1 MSNIHTHMGTHH
13 SASELRISDRS
24 NITNRFP
31 LTSGNSN
38 CYFCMS
44 TATNSFSAWHSH
56 DISNSFPLDE
66 HGLTGYN
73 CLMNL
78 LTHLNPPQKDAVLHG
93 EGPLLILAGA
103 GSGKTRVIT
112 NRIAYLVRERGV
124 RPWNILAVTFTNK
137 AAREMAERVARL
149 LGGGDAPLIS
159 TFHAAC
165 GRILRRDIHHLGF
178 QSSFAIYDDRDS
190 DRLLKDVI
198 AEMDLDEKR
207 FAVKAVSARIDDFK
221 NRGLFPED
229 IGFIPP
235 GDVYNQKVVEIYAA
249 YQERL
254 KKCNA
259 LDFGDMMTQ
268 TVRLLTRF
276 PEVCRAYQER
286 FQWLLVDEYQD
297 TNPVQYNLIRLLAG
311 DRKNLCVVGDDDQSI
326 YSWRGADIRNILE
339 FEKDFPGVKIIR
351 LEQNYRSTAT
361 ILTAAGEV
369 VKQNFGRKGK
379 ILWTENQSGEKI
391 HYERAE
397 SDREESRFVVREI
410 GRLRNIGVP
419 LEEMAVFYRTNA
431 QSRLIEE
438 ALVGNA
444 LPYHIVGGVR
454 FYSRMEVKDI
464 LAYLRVLDNPADE
477 VSLKRIINVPA
488 RGIGTSTVDK
498 ISAVAHRQGNSF
510 YDALQDAA
518 RDGLLSGSPRGKVAA
533 FVAMLE
539 VFREN
544 AAGSSLAELTRSV
557 MQGSGYLE
565 RLKNSRD
572 EDDSE
577 RLENLEQLLA
587 AIEEFSEKNPE
598 AGLSEF
604 LEQVSLVSDLEQGE
618 AGQPSVT
625 LMTLHA
631 AKGLEFIAVFMIGME
646 EKLFPHARSLDD
658 LDGMEEERRLCYV
671 GMTRARERLYLL
683 NARRRYLFGQEQ
695 CNPPSRFLKDIPEEL
710 MAEGGG
716 TDYRRGETMHRPYVH
731 TQQERA
737 VHQTA
742 PQAAAH
748 NLSAIADTFIDEIE
762 SVPEPSDEN
771 CGVYPGMKVRH
782 GKFGVGTV
790 RKVEG
795 EDEGQKV
802 IVWFNSVG
810 PKKLML
816 RFAGL
821 ERA

>member
-1 MSNIHTHMGTHH
+1 MSIRLL
-13 SASELRISDRS
+13 EISG
-24 NITNRFP
+24 RFP
-31 LTSGNSN
+31 LDAGGT
-38 CYFCMS
+38 
-44 TATNSFSAWHSH
+44 
-56 DISNSFPLDE
+56 
-66 HGLTGYN
+66 TGYN
-73 CLMNL
+73 NPMDL
-78 LTHLNPPQKDAVLHG
+78 LKNLNPPQKEAVLHG

-112 NRIAYLVRERGV
+112 HRIAHLIRERGV
-124 RPWNILAVTFTNK
+124 RPWNIMAVTFTNK
-137 AAREMAERVARL
+137 AAREMAERVGRL
-149 LGGGDAPLIS
+149 LGGGDLPLIS

-190 DRLLKDVI
+190 ERLLKDVI
-198 AEMDLDEKR
+198 SEMDLDEKR
-207 FAVKAVSARIDDFK
+207 FAVKAVSGRIDDFK

-229 IGFIPP
+229 IGAIPP

-259 LDFGDMMTQ
+259 LDFGDMMIQ
-268 TVRLLTRF
+268 TVRLLISF
-276 PEVCRAYQER
+276 PEVCSFYRER

-311 DRKNLCVVGDDDQSI
+311 ERKNLCVVGDDDQSI

-339 FEKDFPGVKIIR
+339 FEKDFPGVTIIR

-361 ILTAAGEV
+361 ILAAAGEV

-379 ILWTENQSGEKI
+379 TLWTENPAGEKI
-391 HYERAE
+391 RYERVE
-397 SDREESRFVVREI
+397 SDREEARFVSREI
-410 GRLRNIGVP
+410 GRLRNLGVP
-419 LEEMAVFYRTNA
+419 LDEMAVFYRTNA

-438 ALVGNA
+438 ALVGGA

-488 RGIGTSTVDK
+488 RGIGTTTVDK
-498 ISAVAHRQGNSF
+498 LSARAARQGNSF
-510 YDALQDAA
+510 YDAMQDAA
-518 RDGLLSGSPRGKVAA
+518 EDGLLAAGARGKVAA
-533 FVAMLE
+533 FAAMLE
-539 VFREN
+539 RFRN
-544 AAGSSLAELTRSV
+544 MTGDHKLADLARTV
-557 MQGSGYLE
+557 MQESGYLE

-572 EDDSE
+572 EEDAE

-587 AIEEFSEKNPE
+587 AIEEFSEKSPD

-618 AGQPSVT
+618 AGQSSVT

-631 AKGLEFIAVFMIGME
+631 AKGLEFRAVFMIGME
-646 EKLFPHARSLDD
+646 ERLFPHVRSLDD

-695 CNPPSRFLKDIPEEL
+695 CNPPSRFLKDIPTEL
-710 MAEGGG
+710 LENGGSPSPYPYPQGRGDSFYPRLQAPEGPSGEGGQ
-716 TDYRRGETMHRPYVH
+716 RLGEGDG
-731 TQQERA
+731 A
-737 VHQTA
+737 V
-742 PQAAAH
+742 H
-748 NLSAIADTFIDEIE
+748 NLSAIAGAFSEEIE
-762 SVPEPSDEN
+762 IVPEPPEEHD
-771 CGVYPGMKVRH
+771 GVFIGMKVRH

-790 RKVEG
+790 RKIEG
-795 EDEGQKV
+795 EGEGQKV